1 MVEFICEH
9 EPRSNTCVALA
20 FAQTGYEVVI
30 GARLKR
36 AAWACDSTE
45 GYKGG
50 NNIGEFRSRTI
61 QKEMMKTQQAQM
73 SLTVLLWPFLERPRV
88 RCPSSMQ
95 RPRRRRVRLSKPSV
109 DKMGLLPATL
119 RRNQGAAR
127 TGLF

>member
-73 SLTVLLWPFLERPRV
+73 SLTVFAAA
-88 RCPSSMQ
+88 
-95 RPRRRRVRLSKPSV
+95 LS
-109 DKMGLLPATL
+109 GT
-119 RRNQGAAR
+119 AAR
-127 TGLF
+127 SVSFEHATPKTAPCASFEAFRG